1 MKNGRRMFEMVSF
14 VSLFMFA
21 WTALSFSQ
29 HNHGGGDEGKNAGKV
44 FQFGNISAEVS
55 MKPYPL
61 ERGKKHEI
69 SVKVLNTE
77 TQQTAADT
85 AVTVMFHPEKE
96 GVEMATLSLNVS
108 PQNPSLFLSD
118 FTPETSGNYHVML
131 EIKTPELA
139 EPLTFTF
146 SETVNEKKNLME
158 KMMDKGM
165 KMHHKMHSNWM
176 LLGLM
181 GAAML
186 LGHNLVH

>member
-1 MKNGRRMFEMVSF
+1 MKNGKVMFEKAVF
-14 VSLFMFA
+14 VFLFMLTWSAFSFA
-21 WTALSFSQ
+21 Q
-29 HNHGGGDEGKNAGKV
+29 HNHGGGDDAKNEGKV
-44 FQFGNISAEVS
+44 FQFGNISMEYS
-55 MKPYPL
+55 IKPYPL

-85 AVTVMFHPEKE
+85 TVAVMFHPEKE
-96 GVEMATLSLNVS
+96 GADMAALSLNAS
-108 PQNPSLFLSD
+108 PQTPSLFLSD
-118 FTPETSGNYHVML
+118 FTPETSGNYHVMI

-186 LGHNLVH
+186 VGHDLVH